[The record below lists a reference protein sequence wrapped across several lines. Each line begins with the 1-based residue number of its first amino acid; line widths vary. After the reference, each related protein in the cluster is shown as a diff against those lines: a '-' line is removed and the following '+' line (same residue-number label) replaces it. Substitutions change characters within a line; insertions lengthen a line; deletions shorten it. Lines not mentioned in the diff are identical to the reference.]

1 MDIEGRS
8 HMLITSG
15 RGGGGLNGKIQ
26 VKFSFPSPFSAYQ
39 HLMGIWQISD
49 DCSFSTESGIPFPS
63 PSHPSWSLFQNRR
76 RSHRHCYLQMGQ
88 GILTKEKP
96 TYKLSFLAEE
106 MFAQMIEGICFLI
119 CNFFCRITS
128 SRRGTPIRNLLMCLP
143 LGKWKSFQ
151 DKFLF
156 YENLMIVL
164 PNPDSL

>member
-63 PSHPSWSLFQNRR
+63 PSHPS
-76 RSHRHCYLQMGQ
+76 
-88 GILTKEKP
+88 
-96 TYKLSFLAEE
+96 
-106 MFAQMIEGICFLI
+106 
-119 CNFFCRITS
+119 
-128 SRRGTPIRNLLMCLP
+128 
-143 LGKWKSFQ
+143 
-151 DKFLF
+151 
-156 YENLMIVL
+156 
-164 PNPDSL
+164 